1 MVSFVGNSWKKQML
15 VKFWAKNSL
24 KADGVIYYLNFHICR
39 YLNLQDAIIIGN
51 SKFIN
56 GSDLKYLNN
65 SFQDSSSNLGNNET
79 VLKELTASTSS
90 LEKLS
95 LEKLSFKYDFA
106 MAIVQNCQT
115 LTVLYLSCCKG
126 GLIKDF
132 VLDLVRLS

>member
-1 MVSFVGNSWKKQML
+1 MSALL
-15 VKFWAKNSL
+15 VQAELAIEILGRKFLQKNSL
-24 KADGVIYYLNFHICR
+24 KADGIIYYLDFYIYR

-79 VLKELTASTSS
+79 VLKELTASTNS

-126 GLIKDF
+126 GLFSKDIF
-132 VLDLVRLS
+132 

>member
-1 MVSFVGNSWKKQML
+1 ML
-15 VKFWAKNSL
+15 VQADASEILGRKFLQKNSL
-24 KADGVIYYLNFHICR
+24 KADGIIYYLDFYTYR

-90 LEKLS
+90 LVKLS

-115 LTVLYLSCCKG
+115 LKVLYLSCCKG

-132 VLDLVRLS
+132 VLDLVT

>member
-1 MVSFVGNSWKKQML
+1 MASSNIL
-15 VKFWAKNSL
+15 TII
-24 KADGVIYYLNFHICR
+24 IYR

-79 VLKELTASTSS
+79 VLKELTASTNS

-132 VLDLVRLS
+132 VLNLVRLLDFHDFTN

>member
-1 MVSFVGNSWKKQML
+1 ML
-15 VKFWAKNSL
+15 VKADGSEILGWKFLQKNSL
-24 KADGVIYYLNFHICR
+24 KADGIIYYIDFYIYR

-79 VLKELTASTSS
+79 VLKELTASTNS

-126 GLIKDF
+126 GLFSKVF
-132 VLDLVRLS
+132 SF